1 MTDNI
6 IKQLAK
12 NKIYSYGSSELLKF
26 ESHMTR
32 YFEREY
38 KRWRGNRALPEEFG
52 ISSFKGN
59 IAQQETHHESIE
71 HYNKTLNIYQ
81 AFLDKDYMAY
91 TMAYY
96 GATDTKPNIDKSMSL
111 DDAQINKF
119 ELIIERAQIKDG
131 QSILELGCGFGGFAK
146 YVLNKFPNITIAGI
160 NPSATQST
168 HLQEILI
175 DDINQTGYGRFTLIQ
190 KFFDEITANDIPDQK
205 YDRVISI
212 GVLEAVTNLD
222 KLFQL
227 ISRVLKPGGKTF
239 HHYIVSKDTIPQF
252 LSAEDTLMAEYFPGG
267 HIWPYE
273 EPKRHDKHLK
283 FVDSWFVNGMNYWKT
298 LDVWHERF
306 WNTIEQTYPEYL
318 TLEEVED
325 WNKYF
330 ILCKSMFRP
339 NDGKS
344 YGNGHYLYEKV

>member
-146 YVLNKFPNITIAGI
+146 YKIFIPIF
-160 NPSATQST
+160 
-168 HLQEILI
+168 
-175 DDINQTGYGRFTLIQ
+175 Y
-190 KFFDEITANDIPDQK
+190 FFK
-205 YDRVISI
+205 
-212 GVLEAVTNLD
+212 
-222 KLFQL
+222 
-227 ISRVLKPGGKTF
+227 
-239 HHYIVSKDTIPQF
+239 
-252 LSAEDTLMAEYFPGG
+252 
-267 HIWPYE
+267 
-273 EPKRHDKHLK
+273 
-283 FVDSWFVNGMNYWKT
+283 
-298 LDVWHERF
+298 
-306 WNTIEQTYPEYL
+306 
-318 TLEEVED
+318 
-325 WNKYF
+325 
-330 ILCKSMFRP
+330 C
-339 NDGKS
+339 
-344 YGNGHYLYEKV
+344 